1 MFEFDAGKL
10 IIIGIVALIVIGPKE
25 LPRVMRTVGQAVGR
39 MRRLATEFQSQFMDA
54 MREADMADLKAE
66 AAKLAEQAKIDVAF
80 NPVADV
86 KASLTDALH
95 TPGAEPGEAKASEA
109 TASEPNSS
117 EPLADEMRAPETEP
131 GKEALQAE
139 HGETT
144 PVTIYKGEAP
154 ASVAESAPTKTVEP
168 AAVAEETPV
177 KPLAA
182 DAPHEEAGAP
192 VHVTAMPAEPAA
204 PEPLPLRTSA

>member
-25 LPRVMRTVGQAVGR
+25 LPRVMRTVGQAVGK

-66 AAKLAEQAKIDVAF
+66 AAKLAEQAKIDMAF

-86 KASLTDALH
+86 KASLTDALQ
-95 TPGAEPGEAKASEA
+95 TPS
-109 TASEPNSS
+109 
-117 EPLADEMRAPETEP
+117 TEP
-131 GKEALQAE
+131 GDVKANEPAAGDLHTSEAESCEQAPQAD

-154 ASVAESAPTKTVEP
+154 LPAAESAPTTTAEP
-168 AAVAEETPV
+168 AGAPEEMPAEPA
-177 KPLAA
+177 AA
-182 DAPHEEAGAP
+182 DAPREEAPAP
-192 VHVTAMPAEPAA
+192 VRVGAMPAEPAA